1 MFKSYAESILAPD
14 EKCLYIAGASVVR
27 FAPLLA
33 AALVAI
39 LSPFIFPLGSI
50 GKWIRIGGFIFLVL
64 TMLSWNATELA
75 VTNQR
80 VILKTG
86 LLKRFTSE
94 LYLQRCEGVD
104 VNQNIMERVMGFG
117 TIIIRGVGT
126 ELPPI
131 QYVDNPRDFKKAF
144 SDAMSAVIFK
154 HSPIFTA
161 AESTNGGEARS
172 DRSGKLDGNTSGAR
186 GRSRTY

>member
-27 FAPLLA
+27 FAPLIA
-33 AALVAI
+33 GALVAI
-39 LSPFIFPLGSI
+39 LSPFIFPIGSI
-50 GKWIRIGGFIFLVL
+50 GKWISIAGFLFLVI

-104 VNQNIMERVMGFG
+104 VNQNVMERIMGFG
-117 TIIIRGVGT
+117 TIVIRGVGT
-126 ELPPI
+126 ELPAI
-131 QYVDNPRDFKKAF
+131 RYVDRPSEFKSAF
-144 SDAMSAVIFK
+144 SNAMNVAIFK
-154 HSPIFTA
+154 QSRVVTGKGSPD
-161 AESTNGGEARS
+161 GEEHRP
-172 DRSGKLDGNTSGAR
+172 DRS
-186 GRSRTY
+186 

>member
-14 EKCLYIAGASVVR
+14 ETCLYIAGASVVR
-27 FAPLLA
+27 FAPLIA
-33 AALVAI
+33 GALVAI
-39 LSPFIFPLGSI
+39 LSPFIFPIGSI
-50 GKWIRIGGFIFLVL
+50 GKWISIAGFLFLVV

-104 VNQNIMERVMGFG
+104 INQNIMERIMGFG
-117 TIIIRGVGT
+117 TVVIRGVGT
-126 ELPPI
+126 ELPAI
-131 QYVDNPRDFKKAF
+131 QYVDRPREFKKAF
-144 SDAMSAVIFK
+144 SDAMNAAIFK
-154 HSPIFTA
+154 QSPIVSDAGPTDR
-161 AESTNGGEARS
+161 EEPRP
-172 DRSGKLDGNTSGAR
+172 DRSGKYDVATSVPQ
-186 GRSRTY
+186 GRSRT